1 MNMFLKA
8 YHINIIGACL
18 SFIFPTTK
26 IKCRD
31 CVKDACLRYFQHI
44 CENLIF
50 GNLFTGQVR

>member
-1 MNMFLKA
+1 MFLKA
-8 YHINIIGACL
+8 YHININGACL
-18 SFIFPTTK
+18 SFIFPPTK